1 MNEFEKM
8 NEMLTKMTPPEM
20 AGAVNMLAHP
30 VAGAAAMSAL
40 GFGLASQAL
49 GVWMGGLTGAAE
61 ASQRFW
67 QAVPGGFADPSA
79 SPLAKARARARALM
93 ENAQSAAREAAEAGA
108 VVRPAAAAERP
119 AAVRPEGS
127 RQAEAPDDLKAIS
140 GIGPKLEQVL
150 NGLLDGVYYL
160 LIALGLSLIFSLGGI
175 VNLAHGAFYAIGAY
189 LTIVLAPHVGFG
201 FDTALAWAA
210 GKDNFGGIWP
220 CVWHHLIDTPASK
233 AFVAAFTKKY
243 GKPPENQAWGD
254 YMAVKI
260 MAQSMNEL
268 KSTDTAK
275 ILEHW
280 EKGAKFDVMKSREGY
295 FRASDHQLIS
305 EMYTI
310 TALPAAQVKNQ
321 WDLFTSSPPVPGPN
335 EDLEVIATRGDE
347 AVCKMS

>member
-119 AAVRPEGS
+119 AAVRPEGLQ
-127 RQAEAPDDLKAIS
+127 QAEAPDDLKAIS
-140 GIGPKLEQVL
+140 GIGPKLEKVL
-150 NGLLDGVYYL
+150 NGLGIRRFAQVAAWTPQEIAWMDGH
-160 LIALGLSLIFSLGGI
+160 LGLGGRI
-175 VNLAHGAFYAIGAY
+175 GRDDWIGQAARLA
-189 LTIVLAPHVGFG
+189 
-201 FDTALAWAA
+201 
-210 GKDNFGGIWP
+210 GGR
-220 CVWHHLIDTPASK
+220 T
-233 AFVAAFTKKY
+233 
-243 GKPPENQAWGD
+243 
-254 YMAVKI
+254 
-260 MAQSMNEL
+260 
-268 KSTDTAK
+268 
-275 ILEHW
+275 
-280 EKGAKFDVMKSREGY
+280 
-295 FRASDHQLIS
+295 
-305 EMYTI
+305 
-310 TALPAAQVKNQ
+310 
-321 WDLFTSSPPVPGPN
+321 
-335 EDLEVIATRGDE
+335 
-347 AVCKMS
+347 